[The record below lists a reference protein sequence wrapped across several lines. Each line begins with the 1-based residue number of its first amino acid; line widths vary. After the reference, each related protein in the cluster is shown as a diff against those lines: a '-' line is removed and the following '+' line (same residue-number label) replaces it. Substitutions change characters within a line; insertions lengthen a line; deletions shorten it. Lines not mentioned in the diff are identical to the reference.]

1 MKFGLVHRIM
11 TDALAMLGLLS
22 LLTGGELD
30 TTMAIVTGV
39 CMVLA
44 VAIPERYQEHPRLR
58 SLGVFASLTLLGV
71 QLTRAVSGGDLLK
84 LSVEFA
90 AALQVIRVATR
101 RGAAH
106 DQQIILLAL
115 LHLVA
120 GTVLGGGLAY
130 GLSLVGFLVIAPGAL
145 VLSHLRREVEGNYR
159 QGARDRTG
167 LPVDVPRILRSRRVI
182 SRRFL
187 MVTCSLSIPVFLF
200 TAVLFLLFPR
210 VGLSLLL
217 LNHSRSARMIG
228 FSTRVDLGGVG
239 KLRSDPTIAMRVQL
253 SQPPASP
260 ASRLALYL
268 RGTSFDQYDGSSWT
282 RTRPTH
288 VPAPYQEGSYFWVTG
303 TPRAGVYE
311 DLTKL
316 KVDMSIDLE
325 PINPPIVFLPS
336 DAVGIHVNEPGEGLG
351 IRGPKIMV
359 AADDEY
365 KYERV
370 EERGLQYDV
379 YRGRAR
385 PEPLSAA
392 DRARYL
398 QIPPAI
404 ERPIAELAKR
414 WAGPVATDIE
424 EAVAIEDRLRSDYRY
439 DLDSLSGAAPQPL
452 LHFLF
457 ESKAGHC
464 EFYSTAMAMLLRTL
478 GVPTRNVTGFIG
490 GTYNRFGG
498 FYAVRQGDAHSWV
511 EVYLDGRGWTRFDPT
526 PPSSSAPRSE
536 VTGMVAFMRDVI
548 EAAAQRWSRHVIGYD
563 LDQQIELFRSVK
575 QRYRDYGGPSLGRQ
589 LRPLAPVAGVVAIGV
604 LGYLAWRRLRFRRMR
619 TRPPVLVGQAASV
632 TRVVALYRSLEEVL
646 RSMGVGRQ
654 PTTPPFAHA
663 RALEQL
669 SHPAAGEIL
678 QLTELYLEAR
688 FGRRELSEDE
698 ERDFERRV
706 KALRRLE
713 QAEDRA
719 A

>member
-11 TDALAMLGLLS
+11 TDALATLGLLS

-30 TTMAIVTGV
+30 LTMAIVTGV
-39 CMVLA
+39 CMALA
-44 VAIPERYQEHPRLR
+44 VSIPERYQEHPRLR
-58 SLGVFASLTLLGV
+58 SFGVFASLTLLGV
-71 QLTRAVSGGDLLK
+71 QLTRAASGGDLLQV
-84 LSVEFA
+84 SVEFA

-187 MVTCSLSIPVFLF
+187 LVTCSLSIPVFLF

-253 SQPPASP
+253 ADRPETP

-268 RGTSFDQYDGSSWT
+268 RGTSFDQYDGTSWT
-282 RTRPTH
+282 RTRPAH
-288 VPAPYQEGSYFWVTG
+288 EAAPAEGNRVWMTG
-303 TPRAGVYE
+303 RPLGVE
-311 DLTKL
+311 A
-316 KVDMSIDLE
+316 MRIDLE
-325 PINPPIVFLPS
+325 PINPPIIFLPA
-336 DAVGIHVNEPGEGLG
+336 DAVGFQVNEPNDALG
-351 IRGPKIMV
+351 MRGPKIKV
-359 AADDEY
+359 AVDGEY
-365 KYERV
+365 QYERGD
-370 EERGLQYDV
+370 ERGLQYSV
-379 YRGRAR
+379 YRGRSRA
-385 PEPLSAA
+385 EPLSAA
-392 DRARYL
+392 DRERYL
-398 QIPPAI
+398 VVPAAI
-404 ERPIAELAKR
+404 SLPIAELAR
-414 WAGPVATDIE
+414 QWAGPVTLDWEQAGL
-424 EAVAIEDRLRSDYRY
+424 IEDHLRTGYRY
-439 DLDSLSGAAPQPL
+439 DLDSTSGAAPQPL
-452 LHFLF
+452 LDFLF

-490 GTYNRFGG
+490 GTYNRFGE

-511 EVYLDGRGWTRFDPT
+511 EVYLDGRGWTRYDPT
-526 PPSSSAPRSE
+526 PPLSSAPRSD
-536 VTGMVAFMRDVI
+536 VTGMVAFLRDVI

-563 LDQQIELFRSVK
+563 LDQQVELFRSVK
-575 QRYRDYGGPSLGRQ
+575 QRYRNWGVPEIGRR
-589 LRPLAPVAGVVAIGV
+589 LRPLVPV
-604 LGYLAWRRLRFRRMR
+604 LGALVFAGLAFVAWRRLRFRR
-619 TRPPVLVGQAASV
+619 TRLGPGKLVGQGAAV
-632 TRVVALYRSLEEVL
+632 TRAVALYRLLEDALKV
-646 RSMGVGRQ
+646 MGIGRQ
-654 PTTPPFAHA
+654 ATTPPLAHA
-663 RALEQL
+663 QALL
-669 SHPAAGEIL
+669 HLKHPAAPEVL
-678 QLTELYLEAR
+678 ALTECYLEAR
-688 FGRRELSEDE
+688 FGRRELSLEE
-698 ERDFERRV
+698 ERDFELRV
-706 KALRRLE
+706 KNLRQLRLPE
-713 QAEDRA
+713 ERA

>member
-30 TTMAIVTGV
+30 LTMAIVTGV

-44 VAIPERYQEHPRLR
+44 VLIPERYQEHPRLR
-58 SLGVFASLTLLGV
+58 SFGVFASLTLLGV
-71 QLTRAVSGGDLLK
+71 QLTRAVSGGDLLQ

-187 MVTCSLSIPVFLF
+187 LVTCSLSIPVFLF

-239 KLRSDPTIAMRVQL
+239 KLRSDPTIAMRVHL
-253 SQPPASP
+253 NEPPPTP
-260 ASRLALYL
+260 AARLALYL
-268 RGTSFDQYDGSSWT
+268 RGTAFDAYDGTSWT
-282 RTRPTH
+282 RTRPQ
-288 VPAPYQEGSYFWVTG
+288 PSLASIEEGNIVRIAASG
-303 TPRAGVYE
+303 RLQNEA
-311 DLTKL
+311 
-316 KVDMSIDLE
+316 MSIDLE
-325 PINPPIVFLPS
+325 PINPPIIFLPT
-336 DAVGIHVNEPGEGLG
+336 DTVGIRINEPGDG
-351 IRGPKIMV
+351 IGFRAPKVLV

-365 KYERV
+365 KYERAD
-370 EERGLQYDV
+370 ERGLQYSV
-379 YRGRAR
+379 YRDRSR
-385 PEPLSAA
+385 PEPLPL
-392 DRARYL
+392 DERKRYL
-398 QIPPAI
+398 EVPPAI
-404 ERPIAELAKR
+404 AGQISELAKR
-414 WAGPVATDIE
+414 WVGPLATDWEEANAIE
-424 EAVAIEDRLRSDYRY
+424 ERLRTEYRY
-439 DLDSLSGAAPQPL
+439 DLDSPSGAAAQPL

-457 ESKAGHC
+457 ESKSGHC

-478 GVPTRNVTGFIG
+478 NVPTRNVTGFIG
-490 GTYNRFGG
+490 GTYNRFGE

-511 EVYLDGRGWTRFDPT
+511 EVYLEGRGWTRFDPT

-536 VTGMVAFMRDVI
+536 VTGMVAFLRDVI

-575 QRYRDYGGPSLGRQ
+575 QRYRDYGGPDVKRKLQ
-589 LRPLAPVAGVVAIGV
+589 PFAPALTVLAVGAFAYF
-604 LGYLAWRRLRFRRMR
+604 LWRRFHVRRVR
-619 TRPPVLVGQAASV
+619 VRPGKLIGQAAAV
-632 TRVVALYRSLEEVL
+632 TRAVALYRMLEDAL

-654 PTTPPFAHA
+654 PTTPPLAHA
-663 RALEQL
+663 RALSQL
-669 SHPAAGEIL
+669 NHPAAAEVL
-678 QLTELYLEAR
+678 ALTELYLEAR
-688 FGRRELSEDE
+688 FGRRELSLDE

-706 KALRRLE
+706 KKLRRLE
-713 QAEDRA
+713 LPEDRA

>member
-1 MKFGLVHRIM
+1 VR
-11 TDALAMLGLLS
+11 
-22 LLTGGELD
+22 GG
-30 TTMAIVTGV
+30 A
-39 CMVLA
+39 
-44 VAIPERYQEHPRLR
+44 P
-58 SLGVFASLTLLGV
+58 
-71 QLTRAVSGGDLLK
+71 GG
-84 LSVEFA
+84 
-90 AALQVIRVATR
+90 
-101 RGAAH
+101 GAAH

-187 MVTCSLSIPVFLF
+187 LVTCSLSIPVFLF

-239 KLRSDPTIAMRVQL
+239 KLRSDPTIAMRVHL
-253 SQPPASP
+253 TEPPKAP

-268 RGTSFDQYDGSSWT
+268 RGTSFDHYDGSSWT
-282 RTRPTH
+282 RTRPAS
-288 VPAPYQEGSYFWVTG
+288 VPTPHQDGNYVWTAGSTR
-303 TPRAGVYE
+303 PGVE
-311 DLTKL
+311 S
-316 KVDMSIDLE
+316 MSIDLE
-325 PINPPIVFLPS
+325 PITPPIIFLPS
-336 DAVGIHVNEPGEGLG
+336 DAVGIRINEPSENIGA
-351 IRGPKIMV
+351 RGPKILV

-365 KYERV
+365 KYERAD
-370 EERGLQYDV
+370 ERGLQYTV

-385 PEPLSAA
+385 PEPLSASER
-392 DRARYL
+392 DRYL
-398 QIPPAI
+398 EVPPAI
-404 ERPIAELAKR
+404 SRQVTELARK
-414 WAGPVATDIE
+414 WAGPITSDIE
-424 EAVAIEDRLRSDYRY
+424 EANAIEERLRTDYRY
-439 DLDSLSGAAPQPL
+439 DLDSPSGAAPQPL

-490 GTYNRFGG
+490 GTYNRFGE

-536 VTGMVAFMRDVI
+536 VTGMVAFLRDVV

-575 QRYRDYGGPSLGRQ
+575 QRYRQYGGPEIGRR
-589 LRPLAPVAGVVAIGV
+589 LRPLLPALFVVAGGV
-604 LGYLAWRRLRFRRMR
+604 LAYIVWRRFRFRRQR
-619 TRPPVLVGQAASV
+619 IRPGKLVGQAAAV
-632 TRVVALYRSLEEVL
+632 TRAVALYRSLEDAL

-654 PTTPPFAHA
+654 PTTPPLAHA
-663 RALEQL
+663 KALEQL
-669 SHPAAGEIL
+669 NHPAASEVMS
-678 QLTELYLEAR
+678 LTERYLEAR
-688 FGRRELSEDE
+688 FGRRELSNEE

-706 KALRRLE
+706 KSLRKERPVE
-713 QAEDRA
+713 ERA

>member
-30 TTMAIVTGV
+30 LTMAIVTGV
-39 CMVLA
+39 SMVAA
-44 VAIPERYQEHPRLR
+44 VLIPERYQEHPRLR
-58 SLGVFASLTLLGV
+58 SFGVFASLTLLGV
-71 QLTRAVSGGDLLK
+71 QLTRAVSGGDLLQ

-187 MVTCSLSIPVFLF
+187 LVTCSLSIPVFLF

-228 FSTRVDLGGVG
+228 FSTQVDLGSVG
-239 KLRSDPTIAMRVQL
+239 KLRSDPTIAMRVHL
-253 SQPPASP
+253 NEPPPTP
-260 ASRLALYL
+260 AARLALYL
-268 RGTSFDQYDGSSWT
+268 RGTSFDHYDGSRWT
-282 RTRPTH
+282 RTRPVH
-288 VPAPYQEGSYFWVTG
+288 ALAPVDEGNLVRIAGTG
-303 TPRAGVYE
+303 
-311 DLTKL
+311 LL
-316 KVDMSIDLE
+316 KKDEKEELSIDLE
-325 PINPPIVFLPS
+325 PISPPIIFLPS
-336 DAVGIHVNEPGEGLG
+336 DTVAIRINEPGEGIG
-351 IRGPKIMV
+351 ARTPKVLV

-365 KYERV
+365 KYERAD
-370 EERGLQYDV
+370 ERGLQYGV
-379 YRGRAR
+379 YRGRPR
-385 PEPLSAA
+385 PEPLPL
-392 DRARYL
+392 DERKRYL
-398 QIPPAI
+398 EVPPEI
-404 ERPIAELAKR
+404 VGPISELAKR
-414 WAGPVATDIE
+414 WVGPLAVDFDEANAIE
-424 EAVAIEDRLRSDYRY
+424 ERLRTDYRY
-439 DLDSLSGAAPQPL
+439 DLDSPSGAAPQPL

-457 ESKAGHC
+457 ESRSGHC

-478 GVPTRNVTGFIG
+478 NVPTRNVTGFIG
-490 GTYNRFGG
+490 GTYNRFGE

-511 EVYLDGRGWTRFDPT
+511 EVYIEGRGWLRFDPT

-536 VTGMVAFMRDVI
+536 VTGMVAFLRDVI

-575 QRYRDYGGPSLGRQ
+575 QRYREYGGPNIKRKLE
-589 LRPLAPVAGVVAIGV
+589 PFAPVLTVVAVGGV
-604 LGYLAWRRLRFRRMR
+604 AYLLWRRFRFRRVR
-619 TRPPVLVGQAASV
+619 VRPGKLVGQAAAV
-632 TRVVALYRSLEEVL
+632 TRAVALYRSLEDAL
-646 RSMGVGRQ
+646 RTMGVGRQ
-654 PTTPPFAHA
+654 PTTPPLAHA

-669 SHPAAGEIL
+669 NHPAAAEVL
-678 QLTELYLEAR
+678 LLTELYLEAR
-688 FGRRELSEDE
+688 FGRRELSLEE

-706 KALRRLE
+706 KKLRRMELPE
-713 QAEDRA
+713 ERA